1 MQSLVP
7 NTSLEIL
14 MSDTIISFSSIEAAI
29 NESNEKARAR
39 MMDLVDDGQ
48 VEPTIDCNGRWHAPC
63 DNYFFDGRSYAGGQY
78 LHDPDIAGSAI
89 IKAKIVVDCSIV
101 DRMVD
106 LMESNMTRATCG
118 KSWESNG
125 STRCYVYLEG
135 PGRIVNLMKKLVPA
149 SGRTLVL
156 AKEGVETGK
165 TWVTTFGKL
174 KSKICAYTFEPYES
188 IEHELLRQML
198 EWMALSKKKT
208 VHVEVGYAYLTYCVA

>member
-1 MQSLVP
+1 MAPV
-7 NTSLEIL
+7 IK
-14 MSDTIISFSSIEAAI
+14 IFKSSII
-29 NESNEKARAR
+29 LNLRRQPYFPGSRFVKFSFHFWSSIK
-39 MMDLVDDGQ
+39 VD
-48 VEPTIDCNGRWHAPC
+48 
-63 DNYFFDGRSYAGGQY
+63 

-106 LMESNMTRATCG
+106 LMESNTTRATCG

-165 TWVTTFGKL
+165 TWITTFGKL

-208 VHVEVGYAYLTYCVA
+208 VHVEVGYAYITYCVA